1 MVSGSDWLNDRQK
14 QPLAQNRSGS
24 LMAASHLADFI
35 CFIAP
40 QVELAPTTL
49 RLTASGPAHAGAMP

>member
-1 MVSGSDWLNDRQK
+1 
-14 QPLAQNRSGS
+14 
-24 LMAASHLADFI
+24 MAASHLADFI